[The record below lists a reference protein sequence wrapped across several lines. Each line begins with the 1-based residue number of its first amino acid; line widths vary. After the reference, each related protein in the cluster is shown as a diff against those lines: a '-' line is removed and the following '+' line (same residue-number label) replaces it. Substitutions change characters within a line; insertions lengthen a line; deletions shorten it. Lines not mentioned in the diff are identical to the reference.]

1 MLATVIGG
9 IGLFLLGMTL
19 ITDGL
24 KIVAGDKIKT
34 ILGKL
39 TNKIFSAISLGAV
52 ITAIVQSSSA
62 TTVTTIGFVSAG
74 MLTFAQSVGVIIGAN
89 IGTTSTG
96 WMVALLGVKFSIG
109 KFALPLIAA
118 GALLKILA
126 QGRLALTGLVIA
138 GFGLIFFGIELLQVA
153 M

>member
-39 TNKIFSAISLGAV
+39 TNKIFYREWNNRNKNRDDKHLCS
-52 ITAIVQSSSA
+52 
-62 TTVTTIGFVSAG
+62 
-74 MLTFAQSVGVIIGAN
+74 
-89 IGTTSTG
+89 
-96 WMVALLGVKFSIG
+96 
-109 KFALPLIAA
+109 
-118 GALLKILA
+118 
-126 QGRLALTGLVIA
+126 
-138 GFGLIFFGIELLQVA
+138 
-153 M
+153 